1 MKVWQLAFWSEYV
14 KLQGLRRRKFGSRGV
29 SFLGF
34 VMRQQVAAAARETD
48 VEVLHVYRN
57 PLLQDTA
64 AAALLKQVP
73 SCFVH
78 CFICC

>member
-1 MKVWQLAFWSEYV
+1 VL
-14 KLQGLRRRKFGSRGV
+14 

>member
-1 MKVWQLAFWSEYV
+1 LAFWSECV
-14 KLQGLRRRKFGSRGV
+14 KVQGLSEESLALGV
-29 SFLGF
+29 LSFLGF

-73 SCFVH
+73 
-78 CFICC
+78 

>member
-1 MKVWQLAFWSEYV
+1 M
-14 KLQGLRRRKFGSRGV
+14 
-29 SFLGF
+29 
-34 VMRQQVAAAARETD
+34 AAAARETN